1 MGSHSKPRNRTGVT
15 KVVGLAGMAT
25 TAAVMGLSAGAGTAQ
40 AVPGPCSNCVV
51 APPGGSAFPTGF
63 TMPQYGNI
71 QYTLPQSG
79 LGRNPQTC
87 STGGGAGCFQP
98 IATTFFPISGQ
109 SYTSGS
115 FPTGNPAAPTQT
127 CTAAAPCTIPATAN
141 NEFPVVANANGT
153 GTTFQLP
160 VFSFF

>member
-1 MGSHSKPRNRTGVT
+1 MA
-15 KVVGLAGMAT
+15 KVAGLAGMAAA
-25 TAAVMGLSAGAGTAQ
+25 AAVTGLTVGAGTAE
-40 AVPGPCSNCVV
+40 AIPGPCSNCTI
-51 APPGGSAFPTGF
+51 PLPGTTSPFPTGF

-87 STGGGAGCFQP
+87 PTGGGAGCFQP

-109 SYTSGS
+109 QYTSGS

-127 CTAAAPCTIPATAN
+127 CTTAAPCTIPTTAN
-141 NEFPVVANANGT
+141 NTFPIVANANGS

>member
-1 MGSHSKPRNRTGVT
+1 MT
-15 KVVGLAGMAT
+15 KVAGLAAMAA
-25 TAAVMGLSAGAGTAQ
+25 TAAVAGLSAGAGTAQ
-40 AVPGPCSNCVV
+40 AIPGPCVNCV
-51 APPGGSAFPTGF
+51 APSPGGSPIPTGF

-71 QYTLPQSG
+71 QYQLPQSG

-87 STGGGAGCFQP
+87 STAGGAGCFQP

-109 SYTSGS
+109 QYTSGS
-115 FPTGNPAAPTQT
+115 FNTGNPAAPVQN
-127 CTAAAPCTIPATAN
+127 CTTGAPCTIPATAN

-153 GTTFQLP
+153 GTTIQLP